1 MLIIA
6 LMFPRR
12 FRWVFCQLEVLRQCF
27 PSSVRSILAQLPES
41 LDETYERILQQIPKS
56 NREHAHRL
64 LQCLTVAMRP
74 LHVEELAE
82 VLAINFSAPGGT
94 PLVDEKLRWEDKER
108 AVLSACSS
116 LVAIVQ
122 DEYSHRVQFSHFS
135 VKEFLTSDR
144 LATSMVETLRYHH
157 IHLRSAHTVM
167 AQACLSVLLRLDYSM
182 DKQIIESYPMA
193 RYAGKHFGDHV
204 EFEGVLTHVTEGV
217 DNLLDPNKP
226 HFSQWL
232 WLRIG
237 DWNPW
242 AWHNSIMDPEVASS
256 IPPTPN
262 PYSFPQYPP
271 WVSPLYYVA
280 AFGHFSL
287 THRLI
292 SKCPQYL
299 YIMDDKGC
307 TPLHI
312 AVLAGKVEISELLI
326 EHSVNLNIRDAEDW
340 TLLHM
345 AAYTGQFEVS
355 RILLE
360 RHEAT
365 KAWLNMRN
373 KKGRTPLHL
382 ASRWHHSSMVA
393 LLLKFGA
400 DIKAQDNDNM
410 TALHL
415 AVRGPAAW
423 GDWVDDGRSSAIA
436 QLLLDH
442 GASVH
447 VRDKNNQTPLHLA
460 SLRQCSSTMALLLK
474 FGADVD
480 SRDDD
485 YMTPLLFASQLQEA
499 QRFWT
504 KHNRSENV
512 QLLLDHGA
520 GVHVQNKKGQT
531 ALHIASQSHFA
542 QIVALLLKLGVE
554 VDAKDNDNM
563 TPLQLALTQSWG
575 YLDDYDGA
583 RRTTAQVLLEHGA
596 KVHTRDRN
604 GQTPLHLASLHLSS
618 STMALLLK
626 FGAEVDAKDNDNST
640 PLHLVAM
647 TESMSFP
654 AHIDVRRSSAQV
666 LLEHGASVHTKN
678 KNGQAPLHLATLHQ
692 FLSAMALLLE
702 FGAEV
707 DVRDNDDMTPLLLA
721 LAGEHGPPIHYNGIQ
736 YDSTVQLL
744 LAHGANFNVR
754 NKNGQTPLHLASQR
768 HPSYFLALLLSSG
781 ADVDAQDD
789 NNMTPLQVAI
799 TVQPRWYFSYDGVKL
814 DEDAKVEMIQL
825 LLKHGANIQVQDNN
839 GKTPIQVAAARGE
852 QKVTELLS
860 EYLQNDHRIS

>member
-1 MLIIA
+1 MLVIA
-6 LMFPRR
+6 LMFSHR

-27 PSSVRSILAQLPES
+27 PSSVRCVLAELPES

-74 LHVEELAE
+74 LRVDELAE

-122 DEYSHRVQFSHFS
+122 DGYSCRVQFSHFS

-144 LATSMVETLRYHH
+144 LAASMVDTLHYHH
-157 IHLRSAHTVM
+157 IHLRSAHTIM
-167 AQACLSVLLRLDYSM
+167 AQACLSVLLRLDYGM
-182 DKQIIESYPMA
+182 VKETIESYPMA

-204 EFEGVLTHVTEGV
+204 EFEGVLPLVTEGV
-217 DNLLDPNKP
+217 DNLLDPDKP
-226 HFSQWL
+226 HFPRWA
-232 WLRIG
+232 WLRIN

-242 AWHNSIMDPEVASS
+242 AWHNSDMDPEVFLN
-256 IPPTPN
+256 IPPTSSPF
-262 PYSFPQYPP
+262 SFPQCPP

-287 THRLI
+287 SHRLI
-292 SKCPQYL
+292 LKYPHHL
-299 YIMDDKGC
+299 YVTDDKGC

-312 AVLAGKVEISELLI
+312 AVLAGKVEVSKLLI
-326 EHSVNLNIRDAEDW
+326 EHSVNLDISDAEDW

-345 AAYTGQFEVS
+345 AAYMGQFEVS

-360 RHEAT
+360 RHDAT

-382 ASRWHHSSMVA
+382 ASRRHHSDIVA

-400 DIKAQDNDNM
+400 DIKAQDNDSM
-410 TALHL
+410 TTLHL

-423 GDWVDDGRSSAIA
+423 ADWVDDVRSSEIA
-436 QLLLDH
+436 RLLLEH

-460 SLRQCSSTMALLLK
+460 SLRQSSSTMALLLK

-480 SRDDD
+480 SQDDD
-485 YMTPLLFASQLQEA
+485 YMTPLLFASQLLRPEWYET
-499 QRFWT
+499 RY
-504 KHNRSENV
+504 NRSENV
-512 QLLLDHGA
+512 QLLLDRGA
-520 GVHVQNKKGQT
+520 SVHVQNKKGQT
-531 ALHIASQSHFA
+531 ALHIASQSHLS
-542 QIVALLLKLGVE
+542 QIVALLLKLGVD

-563 TPLQLALTQSWG
+563 TPLQLVVTESRG
-575 YLDDYDGA
+575 YMDDYNDA
-583 RRTTAQVLLEHGA
+583 RRMTAQVLLDHGA
-596 KVHTRDRN
+596 KVHTRNKN
-604 GQTPLHLASLHLSS
+604 GQTPLHLTSLHLSS
-618 STMALLLK
+618 SIMALLLK
-626 FGAEVDAKDNDNST
+626 FGADVDAMDNDNLT
-640 PLHLVAM
+640 PLQLLM
-647 TESMSFP
+647 LTGPMNFP
-654 AHIDVRRSSAQV
+654 AYDDVRRSSAAQV
-666 LLEHGASVHTKN
+666 LLEHGASVHAKN
-678 KNGQAPLHLATLHQ
+678 KNGQAPLHLASLYQ
-692 FLSAMALLLE
+692 FSSTAALLLE
-702 FGAEV
+702 FGADV
-707 DVRDNDDMTPLLLA
+707 DVRDNDNMTPLLLT
-721 LAGEHGPPIHYNGIQ
+721 LAGEIGSSTRDDGINP
-736 YDSTVQLL
+736 TVQLL

-768 HPSYFLALLLSSG
+768 YFSTSLGLLLSSG

-789 NNMTPLQVAI
+789 NNMTPLHFAI
-799 TVQPRWYFSYDGVKL
+799 SLQPLWHFWDDGGPKP
-814 DEDAKVEMIQL
+814 DEDAKVEIIQL
-825 LLKHGANIQVQDNN
+825 FLKHGANIQVQDNK
-839 GKTPIQVAAARGE
+839 GETPFQVAAARGE
-852 QKVTELLS
+852 QKVIELLS